1 MPRWLCGPL
10 VCLLLTFGATS
21 LPAQPAETPK
31 VGVFDPETVWK
42 LTEVGKKYNQ
52 DLNDARDRLQ
62 AEIDKKQAEIDALK
76 DKLRQQQQSLSED
89 KAAQMQKDIQNK
101 MIELNRLNDDATREM
116 KSQLNDVQNR
126 FQQMLVE
133 TLEVYGKERNFT
145 LVLDKSV
152 IAYNSPQ
159 VDVTQDLIQK
169 FNDMHKAA
177 ALPATG
183 KAQPKKTPEKP
194 KEAPKDTPKPPG
206 GR

>member
-1 MPRWLCGPL
+1 MPRWMCGPFL
-10 VCLLLTFGATS
+10 CLLLVLGATF
-21 LPAQPAETPK
+21 LPAQQAEMPK

-62 AEIDKKQAEIDALK
+62 AEIDKKQAEIDAIK

-89 KAAQMQKDIQNK
+89 KAAQMQKDIQNR

-116 KSQLNDVQNR
+116 KSQLSDVQNR

-133 TLEVYGKERNFT
+133 TLEVYGKEKNFT

-159 VDVTQDLIQK
+159 IDVTQDLIQK
-169 FNDMHKAA
+169 FNEMHKVSAMPAA
-177 ALPATG
+177 SKPPA
-183 KAQPKKTPEKP
+183 KKPAEKP
-194 KEAPKDTPKPPG
+194 KETPKETPKN
-206 GR
+206 

>member
-1 MPRWLCGPL
+1 M
-10 VCLLLTFGATS
+10 LLTIGASS
-21 LPAQPAETPK
+21 LAAQQVEPQK

-62 AEIDKKQAEIDALK
+62 AEIDKKQTEIDALK
-76 DKLRQQQQSLSED
+76 DKLRQQQQTLSED

-133 TLEVYGKERNFT
+133 TLEIYGKEKSFT

-152 IAYNSPQ
+152 IAYSSPQ
-159 VDVTQDLIQK
+159 IDVTQDLIQK

-183 KAQPKKTPEKP
+183 KTQPKKPSDKP
-194 KEAPKDTPKPPG
+194 KEAPKETPKPPG